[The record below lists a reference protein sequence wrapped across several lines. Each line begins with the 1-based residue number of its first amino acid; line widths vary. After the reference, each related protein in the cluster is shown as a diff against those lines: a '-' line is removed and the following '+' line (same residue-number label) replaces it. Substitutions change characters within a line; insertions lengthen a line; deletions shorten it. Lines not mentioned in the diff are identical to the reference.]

1 MSNIPAFSLSFSS
14 SVTERLNLTFLTWF
28 WQFISKCEIFCV
40 NNYYKFSFEAI
51 SNTIQ
56 AVPVCTCVQSAEHR
70 SFVTSHPRTSHRH
83 TDNLP
88 SMHADQSVSKVQR
101 EKKKHT
107 KKKTSFLLRLPSR
120 SLHTLGNCKFTY
132 NVVVWWPEI
141 PRLASGGDNDHR
153 RPTEEATRGLVLLPN
168 ISSPK

>member
-28 WQFISKCEIFCV
+28 WQFISKCDFFCV

-51 SNTIQ
+51 VKHYSS
-56 AVPVCTCVQSAEHR
+56 CSCVYVRSKRWTPFVRHFPSPDVTQTHR
-70 SFVTSHPRTSHRH
+70 QP
-83 TDNLP
+83 P
-88 SMHADQSVSKVQR
+88 IHACRSKCIKSTAR
-101 EKKKHT
+101 EKKNT

-141 PRLASGGDNDHR
+141 PRLTSGGDNDHR

-168 ISSPK
+168 ISSLK